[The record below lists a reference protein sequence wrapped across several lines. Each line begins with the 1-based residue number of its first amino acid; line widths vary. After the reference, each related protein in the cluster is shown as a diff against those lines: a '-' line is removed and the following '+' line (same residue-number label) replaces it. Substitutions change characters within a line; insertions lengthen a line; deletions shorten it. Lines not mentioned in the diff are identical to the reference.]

1 LKAIRPL
8 KIDARMI
15 RNMHVP
21 AYDPAE
27 FGVQLLE
34 YRGVLWAFVKTP
46 GIPGIDDPMSI
57 MMTELRR

>member
-1 LKAIRPL
+1 
-8 KIDARMI
+8 MI

-27 FGVQLLE
+27 VGVQLLE
-34 YRGVLWAFVKTP
+34 YRGVVWLIVKTP

-57 MMTELRR
+57 MTTELRR